1 VFESFRLFGGVEL
14 SAVEFDDE
22 VLGAVDGVDFV
33 AGYVLIQLGE
43 QEVVA
48 LEEPDE
54 TVLGCRP
61 VPA

>member
-33 AGYVLIQLGE
+33 AGYVLIQLG
-43 QEVVA
+43 
-48 LEEPDE
+48 PDE
-54 TVLGCRP
+54 TVLGWRP